1 MINFGLPLFFVLW
14 LNLRYKTILIK
25 NKKGL
30 KWILNS
36 LFLGYFPIK
45 KYYIQNDKLRQT
57 TQHKYATIKVEVMNM
72 QENYLKS
79 LRMIKVLKIKTRREY
94 IKLMNDYLL
103 LSVESLKYI
112 SQKESFRLIL
122 RQAKEVK

>member
-1 MINFGLPLFFVLW
+1 
-14 LNLRYKTILIK
+14 
-25 NKKGL
+25 
-30 KWILNS
+30 
-36 LFLGYFPIK
+36 
-45 KYYIQNDKLRQT
+45 
-57 TQHKYATIKVEVMNM
+57 M

-112 SQKESFRLIL
+112 SQKDNFRQIV
-122 RQAKEVK
+122 RQAKEVE

>member
-1 MINFGLPLFFVLW
+1 
-14 LNLRYKTILIK
+14 
-25 NKKGL
+25 
-30 KWILNS
+30 
-36 LFLGYFPIK
+36 
-45 KYYIQNDKLRQT
+45 
-57 TQHKYATIKVEVMNM
+57 M

-112 SQKESFRLIL
+112 SQKDNFRQIV

>member
-1 MINFGLPLFFVLW
+1 M
-14 LNLRYKTILIK
+14 IK

-72 QENYLKS
+72 KENYLKS

-94 IKLMNDYLL
+94 IKLLNDYLL
-103 LSVESLKYI
+103 LSVASLKYI
-112 SQKESFRLIL
+112 SQKDNFRQIV
-122 RQAKEVK
+122 RQAKEVE

>member
-1 MINFGLPLFFVLW
+1 ML
-14 LNLRYKTILIK
+14 
-25 NKKGL
+25 
-30 KWILNS
+30 
-36 LFLGYFPIK
+36 LGYFPIK
-45 KYYIQNDKLRQT
+45 KYFIQNDKLRQT
-57 TQHKYATIKVEVMNM
+57 IQHKYATIKVEVMNM

-112 SQKESFRLIL
+112 SQKDNFRQIV
-122 RQAKEVK
+122 RQATEVK